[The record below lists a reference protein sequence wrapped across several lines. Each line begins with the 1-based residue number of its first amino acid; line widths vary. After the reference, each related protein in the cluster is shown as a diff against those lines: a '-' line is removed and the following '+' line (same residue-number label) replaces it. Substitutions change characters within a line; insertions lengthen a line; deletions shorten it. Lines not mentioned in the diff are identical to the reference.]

1 MDTISD
7 AKEDDYEVVVYWE
20 KCTKTNAHRTKT
32 GVYVTC
38 SAAHTKWGAHE
49 IMQHILVDSHDVLD
63 FCKSNQ
69 LIPTGNQSIA
79 NEPNLNLAIIKASG
93 FIEEQLKS
101 NVQKNKEDNWKMTFG
116 NTKLVDHDFQISEE
130 DPRKQKYQQQPV
142 TGPGME
148 LSGFDN
154 IPDLA
159 SNDVKCEN
167 GQSDTA
173 VPDMV
178 VVKAEVTE
186 DDPSD
191 VVQIE
196 TVEYQDS
203 SLDSSLD
210 QKSFIDRGLDSISR
224 TNNHSMVYN
233 GDEIIPKKRNF
244 VDDVKSKIDA
254 MKMTCKVCGDV
265 ASGLHYGVESC
276 EGCKV
281 RF

>member
-1 MDTISD
+1 M
-7 AKEDDYEVVVYWE
+7 ENV
-20 KCTKTNAHRTKT
+20 
-32 GVYVTC
+32 
-38 SAAHTKWGAHE
+38 
-49 IMQHILVDSHDVLD
+49 LVDSHDVID
-63 FCKSNQ
+63 FCISNQ
-69 LIPTGNQSIA
+69 LIPSQPANQSI
-79 NEPNLNLAIIKASG
+79 NLAIMKASG
-93 FIEEQLKS
+93 FIEEKLKS
-101 NVQKNKEDNWKMTFG
+101 NDGQKNKKDNWEMTFG
-116 NTKLVDHDFQISEE
+116 NAKLVDAPELI
-130 DPRKQKYQQQPV
+130 DPRKQPKEAKMNE
-142 TGPGME
+142 GSGIE
-148 LSGFDN
+148 LAGFDN
-154 IPDLA
+154 LPELTRNEDI
-159 SNDVKCEN
+159 KCES
-167 GQSDTA
+167 GQNEMTRT

-203 SLDSSLD
+203 SMDSSLD

-224 TNNHSMVYN
+224 TNMIYN
-233 GDEIIPKKRNF
+233 GNEVMPKKRNF

-281 RF
+281 